1 MQAMKQVHLTS
12 LFQQIIY
19 HIQKDLKTARTATP
33 NQFLSLRKEYEQYTI
48 IPKEYATALL
58 EY

>member
-1 MQAMKQVHLTS
+1 MLDT
-12 LFQQIIY
+12 INY
-19 HIQKDLKTARTATP
+19 IQKDLKTARTATP